1 MLITIYKTQEGRR
14 YTGET
19 ENSWLTANYVHVSLN
34 CASFQLW
41 FRVQHVTRPIVKSH
55 SQVVK
60 WTKSASSLADA
71 AFIILIQCYARSKL
85 VQSKESY
92 LARDGLSLTWQF
104 HLKAFKVC
112 RRCTN
117 FARLPH
123 LHAVNQYPAEIKEIK
138 ASALQTIFSN
148 IRHRSQGL
156 RGIQPTV
163 FLLFLPYG
171 ILFIFSIPS
180 FFFPVRWIVG
190 GGLGVSPED
199 SQVINSSY
207 KWVAHWCFVCL
218 SALQCLLHRMTEI
231 SAEAF

>member
-1 MLITIYKTQEGRR
+1 MLIAFYKTQEGRR
-14 YTGET
+14 YTGERKT
-19 ENSWLTANYVHVSLN
+19 VGWQLTMWTSL
-34 CASFQLW
+34 LIVLH
-41 FRVQHVTRPIVKSH
+41 FRCSSGCNMRH
-55 SQVVK
+55 SRSSSLIPGFCPK
-60 WTKSASSLADA
+60 WTESASSLADA
-71 AFIILIQCYARSKL
+71 AFITPIQCYARSKL

-138 ASALQTIFSN
+138 ASALQTIFLN
-148 IRHRSQGL
+148 TRHCSQGL

-171 ILFIFSIPS
+171 ILFIFFPFLP
-180 FFFPVRWIVG
+180 FFSMRWIVG
-190 GGLGVSPED
+190 GG
-199 SQVINSSY
+199 
-207 KWVAHWCFVCL
+207 
-218 SALQCLLHRMTEI
+218 
-231 SAEAF
+231 